1 MALAFSTVN
10 LLSIAFV
17 CGRAGRSTAQNGF
30 GFWRGQNGKGK
41 DLVFATAEA
50 NLVKPLSL
58 SEGLSVLS

>member
-30 GFWRGQNGKGK
+30 GFWRGQHGKA
-41 DLVFATAEA
+41 LVFVTAEA